1 MKIYDSAKKLNP
13 SFTLVFV
20 SLALIPSG
28 CGGSDPH
35 YEMGSS
41 ISVEPDLSPPA
52 LRSLAT
58 SGTPHTEAWKAQFD
72 NTMEFRFPAGGY
84 PSITRLT

>member
-1 MKIYDSAKKLNP
+1 M
-13 SFTLVFV
+13 FV
-20 SLALIPSG
+20 SLDLVPPG

-35 YEMGSS
+35 YEMCSS

-58 SGTPHTEAWKAQFD
+58 SGRPHKEAWKAQFD